1 MIFRALLI
9 SFALHLAILI
19 SAVPGLPR
27 GTEKDQGG
35 RRGTAAILRGA
46 GPVRDA
52 PNFARAMEGRSEK
65 SVTGPKKTT
74 NLKPA
79 KAADNSKNTAFFGP
93 TVAFE
98 NHGRNA
104 GRQAGDEDASEAFL
118 PAGDGEREYRL
129 NLAREARRYRRHHSG
144 VDRRDAEGV
153 VVVSISMPLLDH
165 RPEIRLQQ
173 SSGDHALDRAAL
185 DMMEQA
191 AKVAA
196 IPQELQGRRFRIA
209 VPVEYRQA
217 AD

>member
-27 GTEKDQGG
+27 NNHNDQGG
-35 RRGTAAILRGA
+35 RRGIAAILRGA
-46 GPVRDA
+46 EPVRDA

-65 SVTGPKKTT
+65 SATGPKKATSVE
-74 NLKPA
+74 PV
-79 KAADNSKNTAFFGP
+79 KAADNSKNASFFGP
-93 TVAFE
+93 TVAIE

-104 GRQAGDEDASEAFL
+104 GRQAGNEDASEAYL

-129 NLAREARRYRRHHSG
+129 NLAREARRYRRDHSG
-144 VDRRDAEGV
+144 VDGRAAEGV
-153 VVVSISMPLLDH
+153 VVVSISMPILAH

-173 SSGDHALDRAAL
+173 SSGDQALDRAAL

-191 AKVAA
+191 AKLAV

-209 VPVEYRQA
+209 VPVEYRLA